1 MKPTEN
7 CILKLEA
14 RIASCYIQMLKLAT
28 AINRL
33 PSSKTLNFLLQ
44 NLQSPQKFDHE
55 ACLFPLYHG
64 RELNDKAFQI
74 SCRVATKY
82 WQTHDPPFNL
92 DYDSKSEPLLAW
104 WLTYE
109 MPLVSLAVKDVF
121 KLHLAKQYVKEISQF
136 LNGFMVIAG
145 LVWIL
150 VELKLMS
157 MIHSFWIT
165 NAKKEITADG
175 LRNCTQISTVMD
187 EFDEL
192 NEYDDAVV
200 VHLDLTSLN
209 ISLIVNLDHV

>member
-1 MKPTEN
+1 MKPIEN
-7 CILKLEA
+7 
-14 RIASCYIQMLKLAT
+14 SC
-28 AINRL
+28 
-33 PSSKTLNFLLQ
+33 LL
-44 NLQSPQKFDHE
+44 
-55 ACLFPLYHG
+55 PLYHG

-109 MPLVSLAVKDVF
+109 MPLVSLAVKMTR
-121 KLHLAKQYVKEISQF
+121 LEISR
-136 LNGFMVIAG
+136 I
-145 LVWIL
+145 
-150 VELKLMS
+150 ELMS

-175 LRNCTQISTVMD
+175 LRHCTQISTVMDEFD

-200 VHLDLTSLN
+200 VHLDLTS
-209 ISLIVNLDHV
+209 IVNLDHV